1 MSPGLDEQTYRKHG
15 DELIRFATF
24 LVGPADAPDVVSAAV
39 LRTFESRAWAD
50 VRNKRAYLFRAV
62 LNEVRMAHRGAV
74 RRRGRELRAEPL
86 GSVDVPEPRPDVLE
100 AVASLSPRQ
109 RAVIV
114 LTYWDDLTPEAVA
127 DLLDISEG
135 AVRIHLARGRRRLR
149 KVLNEHEA

>member
-1 MSPGLDEQTYRKHG
+1 MSPGLDEQAYRKHA

-39 LRTFESRAWAD
+39 LRTFESSAWVA

-74 RRRGRELRAEPL
+74 RRRGRELRAERAD
-86 GSVDVPEPRPDVLE
+86 SVDAPEPRPDVLE

-127 DLLDISEG
+127 DLLDIYEG

>member
-1 MSPGLDEQTYRKHG
+1 MSPGLDEQTYRKHA

-39 LRTFESRAWAD
+39 LRTFESKAWAAA
-50 VRNKRAYLFRAV
+50 RNRRAYLFRAV
-62 LNEVRMAHRGAV
+62 LNEVRMAYRGDA
-74 RRRGRELRAEPL
+74 RRRGRELRADRPE
-86 GSVDVPEPRPDVLE
+86 SFDAPEPRPDVLE

-109 RAVIV
+109 RAVIA

-127 DLLDISEG
+127 DLLGISEG

-149 KVLNEHEA
+149 KVLDEHEA